1 MMRFHFARSSGGREE
16 DAGEKCE
23 LEVPVAFVAGYGAPS
38 VTSCDG
44 VTDQGS
50 ENEGEKKQ
58 MDLRNIWRRNRW
70 DRVFAKC
77 FMFLFSSDC

>member
-38 VTSCDG
+38 VT
-44 VTDQGS
+44 
-50 ENEGEKKQ
+50 
-58 MDLRNIWRRNRW
+58 
-70 DRVFAKC
+70 
-77 FMFLFSSDC
+77 